1 MLERARA
8 RRLRAEGWT
17 LAAIAHQVGASKGSV
32 SVWVRDV
39 AFDAPRS
46 RHAARR
52 RGPHALERGKADE
65 IATLL
70 DAGRA
75 RVGPLSERDL
85 LIAGTALY
93 AGEGS
98 KRDGAVCFTNA
109 DARMVRLFCQWLRRF
124 FEVDEA
130 RLRARLYLHAG
141 RDLEAATAYWSGVTG
156 VPPTQFR
163 RPYRAAADPTRRTTK
178 YPMGVASV
186 VYSCSKTH
194 RQVMGLVAAL
204 LTSEPIPG

>member
-1 MLERARA
+1 MERARA
-8 RRLRAEGWT
+8 RLLRAEGWT
-17 LAAIAHQVGASKGSV
+17 LAAIAREVGASKGSV

-39 AFDAPRS
+39 AFDAVPS
-46 RHAARR
+46 RRAARHR
-52 RGPHALERGKADE
+52 APNALERRKADE

-70 DAGRA
+70 DAGRS
-75 RVGPLSERDL
+75 RVGHLSDRDL

-109 DARMVRLFCQWLRRF
+109 DARMVRLFCWWLRRF
-124 FEVDEA
+124 FDIDEA
-130 RLRARLYLHAG
+130 RLRMRLYLHAG
-141 RDLEAATAYWSGVTG
+141 LDLETATAYWSAVAG

-163 RPYRAAADPTRRTTK
+163 APYRAVPDPTRRATK
-178 YPMGVASV
+178 HPMGIASV
-186 VYSCSKTH
+186 NYSCSKTH
-194 RQVMGLVAAL
+194 REVMGLVAAL